1 MEFIQEFITTYG
13 NEILYTALTAIISF
27 VSLKIKILYQKHID
41 ERLKK
46 SIVDSTVK
54 YVEQI
59 YPNLSS
65 KAKYKKAEDSAL
77 ELLTEKGISITE
89 LELKVLIEA
98 SCSCL
103 NRNKEKK

>member
-1 MEFIQEFITTYG
+1 MFFFEDFIATYG
-13 NEILYTALTAIISF
+13 NEILYTILTAVISF
-27 VSLKIKILYQKHID
+27 IGLKIKNYYQKHIE

-59 YPNLSS
+59 YKDKSS
-65 KAKYKKAEDSAL
+65 EEKYQEAEVNAL
-77 ELLTEKGISITE
+77 ELLTEKGIAITE

-98 SCSCL
+98 ACSCL
-103 NRNKEKK
+103 VNEMKKK